1 MEAMI
6 LTILLLVYME
16 KVCGGGVGGV
26 SNVIFSNDP
35 SSLMR
40 QGFSRNMAI
49 TDPARQAD

>member
-1 MEAMI
+1 MC
-6 LTILLLVYME
+6 VW
-16 KVCGGGVGGV
+16 GGWGV

-35 SSLMR
+35 PSLMR